1 MLGNLPPSTFA
12 QKRITLTT
20 LTTNN
25 SAAGSS
31 TQCTQAHPRNQK
43 PNTHFAHLHTKT
55 RTCGTSLTGKP

>member
-12 QKRITLTT
+12 QKRTLTT
-20 LTTNN
+20 LTNNN

-31 TQCTQAHPRNQK
+31 TQCTQAHHRNHK

-55 RTCGTSLTGKP
+55 RTCGTSLTGRP